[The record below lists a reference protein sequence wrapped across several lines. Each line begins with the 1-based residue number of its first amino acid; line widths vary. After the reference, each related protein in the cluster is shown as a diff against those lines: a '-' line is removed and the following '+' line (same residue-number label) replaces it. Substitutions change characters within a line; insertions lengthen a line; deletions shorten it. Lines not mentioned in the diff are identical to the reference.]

1 MHPMRYTRARAA
13 WTAGLLAVAG
23 TAAGVTLA
31 AAPASA
37 GPAATP
43 KYVVVN
49 QCTGQGQVR
58 PSTINLPD
66 CMTSSELIGH
76 VKWTSW
82 GSAAFGKGDLEVNNC
97 NPSSSCGPS
106 KYTKYPILTVLWGA
120 KPWAGKHGDDYF
132 SRLTWIFTGKR
143 PRHISVTQTVTM
155 PSSAQ

>member
-1 MHPMRYTRARAA
+1 MRLRTMRTA

-23 TAAGVTLA
+23 TAAGITLA

-43 KYVVVN
+43 KVVVVN
-49 QCTGQGQVR
+49 QCSGKGQVR
-58 PSTINLPD
+58 PSLMPLPA

-76 VKWTSW
+76 LKWTSW
-82 GSAAFGKGDLEVNNC
+82 GSVAFGRGDLEVNNC

-106 KYTKYPILTVLWGA
+106 KYTKYPILTVLWRA
-120 KPWAGKHGDDYF
+120 KPWAGKKGEDYF

-143 PRHISVTQTVTM
+143 PRHTRVTQTVTM
-155 PSSAQ
+155 PSAAQ